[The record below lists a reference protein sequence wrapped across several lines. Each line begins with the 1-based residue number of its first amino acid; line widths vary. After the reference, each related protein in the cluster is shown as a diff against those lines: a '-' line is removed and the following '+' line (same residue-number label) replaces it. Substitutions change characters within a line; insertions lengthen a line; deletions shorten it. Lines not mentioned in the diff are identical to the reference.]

1 MSLSQNRFIKNLLN
15 MQFFKV
21 FYRKIA
27 RIFLE
32 FLGFAIMLFLVFIPR
47 TLQVGAEWSQ
57 ELHSLY
63 QATAKVFFVGA
74 LSLMLM
80 PSLYGSKQSIVR
92 FIMDTN
98 FFNFIAKI
106 SFCTYLIHLTVL
118 NIWLQSRTYDRYYTI
133 VPMFV

>member
-1 MSLSQNRFIKNLLN
+1 MSLSQNRFIKRLLN
-15 MQFFKV
+15 FQIFKV

-32 FLGFAIMLFLVFIPR
+32 LLGFAIMLFLIFIPR
-47 TLQVGAEWSQ
+47 TLQVGTEWPQ

-80 PSLYGSKQSIVR
+80 PSLSGSKQSIVR
-92 FIMDTN
+92 FLMDTN

-133 VPMFV
+133 VPIFV